1 MSHRI
6 LIPKDIASTGKD
18 YLLQRGYELKIL
30 QDQSI
35 SALCEGV
42 RDCDAVLARFGHYPA
57 ALFDAAE
64 NLKIFAK
71 HGVGYDDV
79 DLSAAKAHGVMVT
92 NTPLA
97 NVNSVSEHT
106 IAMMLACAQNLV
118 EQDRRVRAGEY
129 WSVRNELTNELGGAV
144 LGLVGFG
151 NIARDVAKKAYFGFD
166 MKVLVYNHRTMND
179 LPHYIQQV
187 PLDELL
193 SRSDYVSLHCPATP
207 ATFHMI
213 DAAAFHQM
221 KPSATLINFARGS
234 IVDEAA
240 LYAALTSGEIAM
252 AGLDCFEQE
261 PVDPNNPLFQLKNV
275 ICLPHSGGLSK
286 KAAENMSLH
295 AAMCIDDFFSGK
307 RPRWVVLDPC
317 I

>member
-1 MSHRI
+1 MIRKV
-6 LIPKDIASTGKD
+6 LIPKDIDSTGKD
-18 YLLQRGYELKIL
+18 YLLQHGYELKIL
-30 QDQSI
+30 QDQSLP
-35 SALCEGV
+35 SLCEGV
-42 RDCDAVLARFGHYPA
+42 RDCDAVLARFGRYPA
-57 ALFDAAE
+57 ELFAAAE
-64 NLKIFAK
+64 HLKIFAK

-79 DLSAAKAHGVMVT
+79 DLSAAKAHHVMVT

-106 IAMMLACAQNLV
+106 IGMMLACAQNLV
-118 EQDRRVRAGEY
+118 EQDHRVRHGEY
-129 WSVRNELTNELGGAV
+129 WSVRNEPTGELGGAV

-151 NIARDVAKKAYFGFD
+151 HIARDVAKKAHFGFN
-166 MKVLVYNHRTMND
+166 MEILVYNHRTMND
-179 LPHYIQQV
+179 LPHYVQQV

-213 DAAAFHQM
+213 DAAALHRM
-221 KPSATLINFARGS
+221 KSTATLINFARGS

-240 LYAALTSGEIAM
+240 LYAALISGEIAM

-295 AAMCIDDFFSGK
+295 AAMCIDDFFQGR
-307 RPRWVVLDPC
+307 RPKWVVLDPLN
-317 I
+317 